1 MPRYELPKGW
11 PNPYDLLR
19 DVDYEQ
25 NYPRVLLRGI
35 WNVIDRGD
43 VGGNLEFRFKAGFNF
58 AVTAMVRGKPPR
70 LFLAM
75 VRKGI
80 ATKDALTTK
89 GIEREG
95 EVVGLRDLSKTSKR
109 RYGGKSRS
117 EMEADT
123 KRKLKQLAQWVNI
136 IRSTTREPGMPNVRV
151 IEQGGDVNG

>member
-1 MPRYELPKGW
+1 MPRYALPKGW

-19 DVDYEQ
+19 DTDYEQ
-25 NYPRVLLRGI
+25 NYPKILLRGI
-35 WNVIDRGD
+35 YNIIERGD
-43 VGGNLEFRFKAGFNF
+43 VGGNIEFRFKAGFNF
-58 AVTAMVRGKPPR
+58 SVNSLVKAKPPR

-75 VRKGI
+75 VRKGV

-95 EVVGLRDLSKTSKR
+95 EVIGLRDLSKDSKR
-109 RYGGKSRS
+109 RYGSKTRS

-123 KRKLKQLAQWVNI
+123 KRKLKKLAQWVNI
-136 IRSTTREPGMPNVRV
+136 IRATTREPGMPNVRT